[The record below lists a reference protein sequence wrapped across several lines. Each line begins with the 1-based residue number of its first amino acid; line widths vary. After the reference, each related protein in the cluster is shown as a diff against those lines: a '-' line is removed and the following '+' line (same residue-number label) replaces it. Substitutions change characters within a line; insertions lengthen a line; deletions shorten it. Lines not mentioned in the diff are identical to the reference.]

1 MWVGGR
7 MNSKN
12 PAPEHDRVD
21 PAETLVDEK
30 KRRLLTQL
38 RKSSYL
44 APMAL
49 AVMTMKANACS
60 VTC

>member
-1 MWVGGR
+1 